1 MAMLD
6 VGPRNYFKL
15 HTDGSI
21 TAEQGQ
27 AEGEGAIGV
36 VLRDPNG
43 FVVHQISTRIGW
55 VKDHH
60 VAEYRALIAGLRLA
74 RGHGVDD
81 LHAFS
86 DSKLVVNQLHGN
98 SQTRSAHLRELR
110 DEARALLD
118 EFRQHQLSWISRKR
132 NEEAD
137 LLAGR
142 ALGR

>member
-1 MAMLD
+1 MRRLEGRRAIITGGGSGIGRASALRFAED
-6 VGPRNYFKL
+6 V
-15 HTDGSI
+15 
-21 TAEQGQ
+21 
-27 AEGEGAIGV
+27 
-36 VLRDPNG
+36 
-43 FVVHQISTRIGW
+43 
-55 VKDHH
+55 H
-60 VAEYRALIAGLRLA
+60 VFEDWEPPEVRAAL
-74 RGHGVDD
+74 GVDD

-118 EFRQHQLSWISRKR
+118 EFRHHQLSWISRKR